1 MWLQTLVALFQTI
14 VGGAENSSCCAARYA
29 AVMKINEDS
38 AVSLRQSPGSLKG
51 QINVTPGETKTSPWS
66 LLFVSTMEQRGRTMA
81 FQLLKN

>member
-1 MWLQTLVALFQTI
+1 MGTGWEISLNPGNCSDPAFPLI
-14 VGGAENSSCCAARYA
+14 S
-29 AVMKINEDS
+29 DS
-38 AVSLRQSPGSLKG
+38 AVSLRRSPGSLKG